1 MRHMGGILTGVVLAL
16 AGCAATGVPG
26 GPAVGQSEG
35 QGEGDGMCRAEAA
48 QSMIGQQASAE
59 LGQRLLALTGARQL
73 RWAPPDSA
81 LTMDF
86 RPDRLTVSYD
96 RDRRVDRITCG

>member
-1 MRHMGGILTGVVLAL
+1 MKRMGSAFAVAALGL
-16 AGCAATGVPG
+16 AGC
-26 GPAVGQSEG
+26 VGQSDSRSADAPRGEPLEG
-35 QGEGDGMCRAEAA
+35 ECDAAPA
-48 QSMIGQQASAE
+48 QSMIGQQATAE
-59 LGQRLLALTGARQL
+59 AGQRLMAFTGAREL

-96 RDRRVDRITCG
+96 RSLRIERITCG